1 MGNKAKDF
9 KSATSNTLGVWH
21 SRTGLIRDQKVMLKR
36 GKLICESPVAI
47 PFKASE
53 LWYLHKLKCKAL
65 YKCLQIAILLSPLLE
80 SASYLGRT

>member
-53 LWYLHKLKCKAL
+53 L
-65 YKCLQIAILLSPLLE
+65 
-80 SASYLGRT
+80 